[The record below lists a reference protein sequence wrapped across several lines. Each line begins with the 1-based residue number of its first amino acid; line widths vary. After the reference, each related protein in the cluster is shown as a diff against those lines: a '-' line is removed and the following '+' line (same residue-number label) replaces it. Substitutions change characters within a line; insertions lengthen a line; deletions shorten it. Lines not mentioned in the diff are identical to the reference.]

1 MSNDLTKTKS
11 RLSYKYQKIFDLL
24 NKIWGRAELSHLHS
38 ISLFV
43 WKLLVCRI
51 FCCEETRMEYRDSEC
66 WAHIKPSWRSGKC
79 PGAVEWLF
87 FLLMFLSSF
96 LSKIQL
102 SSFAFRQLNWTFDK
116 FKLLKKA
123 SKSLRGQRGRP
134 IVETRKRKVRPGLEM
149 LQTPPR
155 WQLLALTIR
164 SSQRIW
170 MENIKRLKK
179 IRSS

>member
-1 MSNDLTKTKS
+1 MWLDFYWSICRPQWTLTFWVNETFLDTYEQNPMSNDLTKTKS

-51 FCCEETRMEYRDSEC
+51 FCCEETRREYRDSEC

-79 PGAVEWLF
+79 PGAVESSF

-96 LSKIQL
+96 LSKIQRNIQTNWN
-102 SSFAFRQLNWTFDK
+102 FKFQLPRLNSLAI
-116 FKLLKKA
+116 FKELISTLC
-123 SKSLRGQRGRP
+123 QF
-134 IVETRKRKVRPGLEM
+134 
-149 LQTPPR
+149 
-155 WQLLALTIR
+155 
-164 SSQRIW
+164 
-170 MENIKRLKK
+170 
-179 IRSS
+179 